1 MPFRHTRGC
10 AKRFGCWS
18 INIALIIF
26 FFICPY
32 LFFFLLLLRLL
43 HLLLHLRRLHLGR
56 TRHSEEDR
64 LSLTGAE
71 PLKSCW
77 RRPCLIER
85 RRKQALL
92 GAKCV
97 QAHNASKRPYNDPM
111 ATEDERACFETK
123 YVRSKIVS
131 CIHLLGS
138 NVCEAH
144 MWITRYCSLLLVTR
158 DTGIPYAGFTNQC
171 YAKISVTIQMSSER
185 TVFIDG
191 DDKPDQPK
199 DKWCLFFNRG
209 ESFSQLPVL
218 LFTLYKRGKRHVSF
232 LPLILLNRTNWATR
246 KTGLCY
252 SVLLKKFL
260 DSHAAPK
267 HFLFVCLFFVP
278 LIFEWPWQQGS
289 IKVFKMS

>member
-26 FFICPY
+26 FIICPY
-32 LFFFLLLLRLL
+32 LHFFLLLLRLL

-158 DTGIPYAGFTNQC
+158 DTGIPYAGFTNVMPRFPLRYRC
-171 YAKISVTIQMSSER
+171 HPNERYSLTVTTNPISLRINDAFFSIVER
-185 TVFIDG
+185 VF
-191 DDKPDQPK
+191 
-199 DKWCLFFNRG
+199 R
-209 ESFSQLPVL
+209 SFPYCCSHCINEANVMLASYHEYYWTAQIRRRE
-218 LFTLYKRGKRHVSF
+218 KRGFV
-232 LPLILLNRTNWATR
+232 ILS
-246 KTGLCY
+246 C
-252 SVLLKKFL
+252 
-260 DSHAAPK
+260 
-267 HFLFVCLFFVP
+267 
-278 LIFEWPWQQGS
+278 
-289 IKVFKMS
+289 